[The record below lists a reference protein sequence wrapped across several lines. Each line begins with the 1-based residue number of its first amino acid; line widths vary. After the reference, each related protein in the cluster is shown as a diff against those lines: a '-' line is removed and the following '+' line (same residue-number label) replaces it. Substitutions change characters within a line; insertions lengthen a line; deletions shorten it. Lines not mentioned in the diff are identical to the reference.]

1 MEVFRAVMLT
11 GSINGAAKLLFAS
24 QPAVSRIISHTEQ
37 TLGLTLFQRVKGKL
51 LPTPEAEAL
60 FQEVDDFYQ
69 HAVRVNEFAQ
79 GLTRGPA
86 GVLNLCV
93 SPCLSRAMLPRVIT
107 RFTQCY
113 PDIRVNFRTT
123 LLNGMAQ
130 EVLSNAADLAISVLP
145 LDHPNLKVEPFTSG
159 LMVVVV
165 PRGHELTQLPRVGID
180 DLARHPLIAHHP
192 SIPFG
197 QLVGAAFRKAGVTRV
212 SKIDIH
218 QTDMACAL
226 VRAGA
231 GVALVDEFTVE
242 GMAWPDLQVLPL
254 VEEIR
259 LTPSIVRS
267 VFDTRATHADK
278 FVEVLLEEAANRHT
292 PESSGPSN
300 AGLGDQPLRA
310 VGGKKRKAG

>member
-1 MEVFRAVMLT
+1 MNFRLRQMEVFRAVMLT

-37 TLGLTLFQRVKGKL
+37 TLGLTLFNRVKGKL

-60 FQEVDDFYQ
+60 FLEVEDFYQ

-107 RFTQCY
+107 RFIRRY

-130 EVLSNAADLAISVLP
+130 EVLSNASDLAITVLP
-145 LDHPNLKVEPFTSG
+145 LDHPNLKVQPFTSG

-165 PRGHELTQLPRVGID
+165 PRGHELTQLSHVGIA
-180 DLARHPLIAHHP
+180 DLARYSLIAHHP

-197 QLVGAAFRKAGVTRV
+197 QLVGAAFRKAGVSRV
-212 SKIDIH
+212 SRIDIH

-254 VEEIR
+254 SDEIQ

-267 VFDTRATHADK
+267 VFDMRATHADK
-278 FVEVLLEEAANRHT
+278 FIEVLLEDTASRRAH
-292 PESSGPSN
+292 ESGER
-300 AGLGDQPLRA
+300 AGACP
-310 VGGKKRKAG
+310 